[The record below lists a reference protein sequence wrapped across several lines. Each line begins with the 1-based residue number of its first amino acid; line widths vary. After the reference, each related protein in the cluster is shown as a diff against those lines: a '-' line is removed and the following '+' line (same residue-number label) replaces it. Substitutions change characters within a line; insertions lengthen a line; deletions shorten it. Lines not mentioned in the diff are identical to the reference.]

1 MIYDVHD
8 INTLTFVFIHEL
20 AHISIPYDGHPP
32 EFWEAFR
39 QLLLDASEIGLI
51 ELIDYEQYPVE
62 YCGME
67 INSNPGI

>member
-1 MIYDVHD
+1 MSRSDTMYSIHD

-39 QLLLDASEIGLI
+39 LLLIDSNNIGLI
-51 ELIDYEQYPVE
+51 DFYIRQKK
-62 YCGME
+62 
-67 INSNPGI
+67 IK